1 MFHVRAVKQ
10 LKEFSQHL
18 ILAQQQQQQEQQQQE
33 QQQQQQQQKTGLIAD
48 NVRLSGATDWLVV
61 DC

>member
-18 ILAQQQQQQEQQQQE
+18 ILAQQHH
-33 QQQQQQQQKTGLIAD
+33 QQQQQQQHEKTGLIAD
-48 NVRLSGATDWLVV
+48 NVRLSGATD
-61 DC
+61 